1 MTAPLLEVDDL
12 RTWFRTD
19 RGIVHAVDGVSLT
32 VGRTQSVGI
41 VGESGSGKSVLA
53 RSIMGL
59 LPPRRTLHPS
69 GRISFEGQDLAQLP
83 ARRLRRLWG
92 AEIAMVFQNPMTA
105 LNPVV
110 RIGRQLTECL
120 PGLSGAAA
128 RAKAVEL
135 LRSVGIPA
143 PERRLAEYPHS
154 LSGGMRQRVTIAM
167 ALARDPKLLIA
178 DEPTTALDVTVQ
190 AQILDLLERK
200 RKELEMSMII
210 ITHDLGVVAGRTD
223 SIVVMYAGKVVER
236 APTRTLFARP
246 RMPYTEALLKAIPR
260 IDDPPHTRLDA
271 IGGRPPDLVDPGP
284 GCRFR
289 DRCRYA
295 QPRCALEEPPLR
307 PAETP
312 GHEYACWFPVGTPEG
327 AAAAGADA
335 RTAGRPAISVEA

>member
-1 MTAPLLEVDDL
+1 
-12 RTWFRTD
+12 
-19 RGIVHAVDGVSLT
+19 
-32 VGRTQSVGI
+32 
-41 VGESGSGKSVLA
+41 
-53 RSIMGL
+53 
-59 LPPRRTLHPS
+59 
-69 GRISFEGQDLAQLP
+69 
-83 ARRLRRLWG
+83 
-92 AEIAMVFQNPMTA
+92 MVFQNPMTA

-110 RIGRQLTECL
+110 RISRQLTECL
-120 PGLSGAAA
+120 PGLSGSAAKG
-128 RAKAVEL
+128 KAVEL

-143 PERRLAEYPHS
+143 PERRMAEYPHS

-200 RKELEMSMII
+200 RRELEMSLII

-223 SIVVMYAGKVVER
+223 AIVVMYAGRVVER
-236 APTRTLFARP
+236 APTRALFANP

-260 IDDPPHTRLDA
+260 IGDPPHTRLDA

-295 QPRCALEEPPLR
+295 QPRCAVEEPPLR
-307 PAETP
+307 PSGTP

-327 AAAAGADA
+327 TEERAAD
-335 RTAGRPAISVEA
+335 RPPITVEA

>member
-1 MTAPLLEVDDL
+1 LLDVDDL

-19 RGIVHAVDGVSLT
+19 RGTVHAVDGVSLT
-32 VGRTQSVGI
+32 VGRPQTLGI

-59 LPPRRTLHPS
+59 LPPRTTLRPS
-69 GRISFEGQDLAQLP
+69 GRITFEGRDLLALSTRQ
-83 ARRLRRLWG
+83 RRRLWG
-92 AEIAMVFQNPMTA
+92 TEIAMVFQNPMTA

-110 RIGRQLTECL
+110 RIGRQITECL
-120 PGLSGAAA
+120 PHLGGSAAKQ
-128 RAKAVEL
+128 RAVEL

-143 PERRLAEYPHS
+143 PERRISEYPHQ

-190 AQILDLLERK
+190 AQILDLLERQ
-200 RKELEMSMII
+200 RQERSMSMII

-223 SIVVMYAGKVVER
+223 TIAVMYAGKVVER
-236 APTRTLFARP
+236 APTRTLFAHT

-260 IDDPPHTRLDA
+260 IGDPPHTRLDA

-289 DRCRYA
+289 VRCRYA
-295 QPRCALEEPPLR
+295 QPKCAVEEPPLR
-307 PAETP
+307 PAEQP

-327 AAAAGADA
+327 AQALARNGAEI
-335 RTAGRPAISVEA
+335 AGRSAIAVEA